1 MPCRHIRLN
10 QSIIII
16 IECMSHKTGF
26 FVASSVLVARSLN
39 QIGSSRPSPLLR
51 RNRPSGLTTPK
62 FGSKIQSRSR
72 LRVAQM
78 SSRARSL
85 EQDYHITASLSVM
98 TPPMTGVTVRSYSV
112 SCSLKS
118 DTMLT
123 VDTTRAPSSTEP
135 MTKVESS
142 TLNDIDRKLKDLN
155 Q

>member
-1 MPCRHIRLN
+1 MHCYTYETKSKQSDCIRVSTWLF
-10 QSIIII
+10 S
-16 IECMSHKTGF
+16 
-26 FVASSVLVARSLN
+26 VAASVARSLN
-39 QIGSSRPSPLLR
+39 HLGSSRPSPLLR
-51 RNRPSGLTTPK
+51 RNRPNGLTTPK
-62 FGSKIQSRSR
+62 FSSKIQTKSR

-85 EQDYHITASLSVM
+85 EQDYHVTASLSVM
-98 TPPMTGVTVRSYSV
+98 TPPMTGVTLRSYSV

-123 VDTTRAPSSTEP
+123 VDTTRAPSSSEP
-135 MTKVESS
+135 TRRVEGS